1 MLHVWMMSSTLKILL
16 TWVKFS
22 QTEDKEMKKKVS
34 TLKTNLANIN
44 MNKLETTYNIDL
56 MFNKMFMVFDK
67 GGAKGLLL
75 IDIGAVTNGCRIVLD
90 TKEEDLL
97 LSTENAVSHRD

>member
-1 MLHVWMMSSTLKILL
+1 
-16 TWVKFS
+16 
-22 QTEDKEMKKKVS
+22 MKKKVS

-56 MFNKMFMVFDK
+56 MFHNMSKVFDE

-75 IDIGAVTNGCRIVLD
+75 IDIGAVADGCRIVLD

-97 LSTENAVSHRD
+97 LRTENAVSYRD

>member
-1 MLHVWMMSSTLKILL
+1 MLHVWMMPSTLKILL
-16 TWVKFS
+16 TWVKS
-22 QTEDKEMKKKVS
+22 NRRKEMKKMVS

-56 MFNKMFMVFDK
+56 MFHNMSKVFDE

-75 IDIGAVTNGCRIVLD
+75 INLGTATNGCRIVLD

-97 LSTENAVSHRD
+97 LPTENAVSHRN